1 MEQKKIIRIIYVTA
15 GILLI
20 PFVAMFFSDEVN
32 WGLFDFAIIGALLL
46 VCGFA
51 YEFFASKLTNTKHKV
66 IVAIMLLL
74 TLLII
79 WADLAVGIF
88 NIPGISGS

>member
-1 MEQKKIIRIIYVTA
+1 MEQKKIIRIVLVTA

-20 PFVAMFFSDEVN
+20 PFVAMFFTDEVQ

-51 YEFFASKLTNTKHKV
+51 YEFFATKLSNTKHKV
-66 IVAIMLLL
+66 IVAILLVV

-79 WADLAVGIF
+79 WIDLAVGIF